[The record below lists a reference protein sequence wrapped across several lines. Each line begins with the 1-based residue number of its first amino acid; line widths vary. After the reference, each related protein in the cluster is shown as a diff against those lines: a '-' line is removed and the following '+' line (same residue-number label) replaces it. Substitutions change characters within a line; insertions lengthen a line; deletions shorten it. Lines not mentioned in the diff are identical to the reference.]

1 MKATTKP
8 SSKAT
13 SSTKTKAA
21 PTTRKAKAAP
31 ARAPRSA
38 SSAHDER
45 PRVVAYLRV
54 STAKQGQSG
63 LGLEGQQAAIDAYTQ
78 KQGARVLHTFTE
90 VESGKLN
97 ARPELAKALHMA
109 RVTGATLVIAKL
121 DRLSRNAAFL
131 LALRESGAKVV
142 AADMPEADTALF
154 GFMAVIAQHER
165 EAISKRTKAALDAA
179 KARGVKLGNPNG
191 AAALRRAGKGNAASV
206 GVIKAKAAERAG
218 DLRPVLDGLRSEG
231 ITSLGAIAAA
241 LNERGMKTPRGG
253 SWHKSS
259 VRNLI
264 DRCGSL

>member
-8 SSKAT
+8 RSSKAT
-13 SSTKTKAA
+13 SSKRSSATKTKAA
-21 PTTRKAKAAP
+21 PAAA
-31 ARAPRSA
+31 ARS
-38 SSAHDER
+38 SSAHDGR

-63 LGLEGQQAAIDAYTQ
+63 LGLEGQRAAIDTYTQ
-78 KQGARVLHTFTE
+78 QQGARLLHTFTE

-109 RVTGATLVIAKL
+109 KVTGATLVIAKL

-131 LALRESGAKVV
+131 LTLRESGARVV
-142 AADMPEADTALF
+142 AADMPEADTVHF
-154 GFMAVIAQHER
+154 GVMAVIAQHER

-253 SWHKSS
+253 TWHKSS

-264 DRCGSL
+264 DRCQSL